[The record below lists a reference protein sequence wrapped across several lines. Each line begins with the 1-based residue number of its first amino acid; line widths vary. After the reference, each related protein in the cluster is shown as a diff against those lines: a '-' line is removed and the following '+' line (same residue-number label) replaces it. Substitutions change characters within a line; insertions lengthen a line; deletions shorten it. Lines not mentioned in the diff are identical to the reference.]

1 MLLKQIVIFGIK
13 KEGDNSYLCLLFLYC
28 VFKQVACTTYVRVSK
43 AYKDVNL
50 SASELNDLKKR
61 SRYTEELV
69 ATGGC
74 PPRVQRTPNYIKVC
88 SLCFLCSQ
96 RLFLKPEVSEVLSQ
110 QGQLH
115 MCLILDFLLSFQ
127 QTFLHVPCLRK
138 ATARSAGGSERHP
151 VSMRGLS
158 HRVKQTE
165 SS

>member
-13 KEGDNSYLCLLFLYC
+13 KEGDNSYLCLLFLYY

-74 PPRVQRTPNYIKVC
+74 HLRVQRTPNYIKVC

-96 RLFLKPEVSEVLSQ
+96 RLFLKLKFQKCCLNRDNFTCVSFWISYLVFNRPSCMFHACAKPLHEVLV
-110 QGQLH
+110 
-115 MCLILDFLLSFQ
+115 D
-127 QTFLHVPCLRK
+127 LR
-138 ATARSAGGSERHP
+138 GIP
-151 VSMRGLS
+151 FP
-158 HRVKQTE
+158 
-165 SS
+165 

>member
-61 SRYTEELV
+61 SRYMEGLV

-96 RLFLKPEVSEVLSQ
+96 RLFLNLKFQKCCLN
-110 QGQLH
+110 GDNFT
-115 MCLILDFLLSFQ
+115 CLILDFLLSFQ
-127 QTFLHVPCLRK
+127 QTFLHVPCLHK